1 MRAKKKR
8 VLLVIT
14 LLLILAAVVVAM
26 FQFTQS
32 GYLTTVPYRSA
43 FTEIASHVYINRNY
57 AGDQQELFEMI
68 EQAKDRVRTFFGDVR
83 FQDETI
89 FIICDDDKLTR
100 KLGEDHGT
108 VILYFPSET
117 YYICISD
124 EYLELDILAHEI
136 THAELHTRL
145 SAEAQKR
152 IPTWFD
158 EGIALQNDY
167 REKYSEAQ
175 WITQTDNGKNAVALE
190 DMDTP
195 SEFYAGEA
203 EDRRFRYLNAKHEL
217 DVWMISHGQ
226 QSRFQYCI
234 WKLISSLT
242 GYPYPFTLHP
252 LCRLHPPKREC
263 TPLSRFLSKRST
275 FSNNNDSA
283 FHGRVII
290 VRVRGVESSSHS
302 PVGCA

>member
-8 VLLVIT
+8 DFLFIT
-14 LLLILAAVVVAM
+14 ILLILAAVVVAV
-26 FQFTQS
+26 FQFTQF
-32 GYLTTVPYRSA
+32 GYLTTVLYQSA
-43 FTEIASHVYINRNY
+43 FTEIASHVYINRDY
-57 AGDQQELFEMI
+57 AGDQQELLEMI

-89 FIICDDDKLTR
+89 FIICDDEKLTR

-108 VILYFPSET
+108 VIFYFPSET
-117 YYICISD
+117 HYICISD

-145 SAEAQKR
+145 SAEAQKA

-175 WITQTDNGKNAVALE
+175 WTQQTDNGKNAVALE

-195 SEFYAGEA
+195 AEFYAGEA

-226 QSRFQYCI
+226 QG
-234 WKLISSLT
+234 LLE
-242 GYPYPFTLHP
+242 L
-252 LCRLHPPKREC
+252 LDRLNGGADFN
-263 TPLSRFLSKRST
+263 TAYGS
-275 FSNNNDSA
+275 
-283 FHGRVII
+283 
-290 VRVRGVESSSHS
+290 
-302 PVGCA
+302 

>member
-1 MRAKKKR
+1 MRAKKKK
-8 VLLVIT
+8 VLLIIAI
-14 LLLILAAVVVAM
+14 LLILAAVVATL
-26 FQFTQS
+26 FQFTQF

-43 FTEIASHVYINRNY
+43 FMEIASHVYINRNY
-57 AGDQQELFEMI
+57 AGDQQELF
-68 EQAKDRVRTFFGDVR
+68 RTFFGDVR

-108 VILYFPSET
+108 VIFSFPSET
-117 YYICISD
+117 HYICISD
-124 EYLELDILAHEI
+124 GYLELDILAHEI

-145 SAEAQKR
+145 SAKAQKR

-175 WITQTDNGKNAVALE
+175 WITQTDNGN
-190 DMDTP
+190 MDTP

-226 QSRFQYCI
+226 QG
-234 WKLISSLT
+234 LLE
-242 GYPYPFTLHP
+242 L
-252 LCRLHPPKREC
+252 LDRLNGGADFN
-263 TPLSRFLSKRST
+263 TAYWS
-275 FSNNNDSA
+275 
-283 FHGRVII
+283 
-290 VRVRGVESSSHS
+290 
-302 PVGCA
+302 

>member
-145 SAEAQKR
+145 SAEAQ
-152 IPTWFD
+152 
-158 EGIALQNDY
+158 LQNDY

-226 QSRFQYCI
+226 QG
-234 WKLISSLT
+234 LLE
-242 GYPYPFTLHP
+242 L
-252 LCRLHPPKREC
+252 LDRLNGGADFN
-263 TPLSRFLSKRST
+263 TAYWS
-275 FSNNNDSA
+275 
-283 FHGRVII
+283 
-290 VRVRGVESSSHS
+290 
-302 PVGCA
+302 

>member
-8 VLLVIT
+8 VLLIFT
-14 LLLILAAVVVAM
+14 ILLILAAVVAAV
-26 FQFTQS
+26 FQFTRF

-43 FTEIASHVYINRNY
+43 FTKIASHVYINRNY
-57 AGDQQELFEMI
+57 AGDRQELFEMI
-68 EQAKDRVRTFFGDVR
+68 EHAKDRVRTFFGDVH

-89 FIICDDDKLTR
+89 FIICDDEKLTR

-108 VILYFPSET
+108 VIFSFPSET
-117 YYICISD
+117 HYICISD
-124 EYLELDILAHEI
+124 GYLELDILAHEI

-195 SEFYAGEA
+195 AEFYAGKA

-217 DVWMISHGQ
+217 DVWMIAHGQ
-226 QSRFQYCI
+226 HGLLELLDR
-234 WKLISSLT
+234 LN
-242 GYPYPFTLHP
+242 GGADFTTAY
-252 LCRLHPPKREC
+252 E
-263 TPLSRFLSKRST
+263 
-275 FSNNNDSA
+275 
-283 FHGRVII
+283 G
-290 VRVRGVESSSHS
+290 
-302 PVGCA
+302 

>member
-8 VLLVIT
+8 DFLFIT
-14 LLLILAAVVVAM
+14 ILLILAAVVVAV
-26 FQFTQS
+26 FQFSQF
-32 GYLTTVPYRSA
+32 GYLTTVLYQSA
-43 FTEIASHVYINRNY
+43 FTEIASHVYINRDY
-57 AGDQQELFEMI
+57 AGDQQELLEMI

-89 FIICDDDKLTR
+89 FIICDDEKLTR

-108 VILYFPSET
+108 VIFYFPSET
-117 YYICISD
+117 HYICISD

-145 SAEAQKR
+145 SAEAQKA

-175 WITQTDNGKNAVALE
+175 WTQQTDNGKNAVALE

-195 SEFYAGEA
+195 AEFYAGEA

-226 QSRFQYCI
+226 QG
-234 WKLISSLT
+234 LLE
-242 GYPYPFTLHP
+242 L
-252 LCRLHPPKREC
+252 LDRLNGGADFN
-263 TPLSRFLSKRST
+263 TAYGS
-275 FSNNNDSA
+275 
-283 FHGRVII
+283 
-290 VRVRGVESSSHS
+290 
-302 PVGCA
+302 

>member
-8 VLLVIT
+8 DFLFIII
-14 LLLILAAVVVAM
+14 LLILAAVVMAV
-26 FQFTQS
+26 FQFTQF
-32 GYLTTVPYRSA
+32 GYLTTVPYQSA
-43 FTEIASHVYINRNY
+43 FTEIASHVYINRDY
-57 AGDQQELFEMI
+57 AGDQQELLEMI

-89 FIICDDDKLTR
+89 FIICDDEKLTR

-108 VILYFPSET
+108 VIFYFPSET
-117 YYICISD
+117 HYICISD

-145 SAEAQKR
+145 SAEAQKA

-175 WITQTDNGKNAVALE
+175 WTQQTDNGKNAVALE

-195 SEFYAGEA
+195 AEFYAGEA
-203 EDRRFRYLNAKHEL
+203 KDRRFRYLNAKHEL
-217 DVWMISHGQ
+217 DLWMTIHGQ
-226 QSRFQYCI
+226 YGLLELFD
-234 WKLISSLT
+234 KL
-242 GYPYPFTLHP
+242 
-252 LCRLHPPKREC
+252 
-263 TPLSRFLSKRST
+263 
-275 FSNNNDSA
+275 NDGADFITAYDS
-283 FHGRVII
+283 
-290 VRVRGVESSSHS
+290 
-302 PVGCA
+302 

>member
-1 MRAKKKR
+1 M
-8 VLLVIT
+8 VIT

-175 WITQTDNGKNAVALE
+175 WITQTDNGKK
-190 DMDTP
+190 
-195 SEFYAGEA
+195 GEA

-226 QSRFQYCI
+226 QG
-234 WKLISSLT
+234 LLE
-242 GYPYPFTLHP
+242 L
-252 LCRLHPPKREC
+252 LDRLNGGADFN
-263 TPLSRFLSKRST
+263 TAYWS
-275 FSNNNDSA
+275 
-283 FHGRVII
+283 
-290 VRVRGVESSSHS
+290 
-302 PVGCA
+302 

>member
-8 VLLVIT
+8 VLLFIAI
-14 LLLILAAVVVAM
+14 LLILAAVGAM
-26 FQFTQS
+26 FQLTQF

-43 FTEIASHVYINRNY
+43 FKRIASQVYVNRNY
-57 AGDQQELFEMI
+57 AGDKQELFEMI
-68 EQAKDRVRTFFGDVR
+68 EQAKDRVRTFFGELY
-83 FQDETI
+83 FQEETI
-89 FIICDDDKLTR
+89 LIICEDEKLTR
-100 KLGEDHGT
+100 KLGEDHGI
-108 VILYFPSET
+108 VIISFPAEAH
-117 YYICISD
+117 YICISD

-195 SEFYAGEA
+195 AEFYAEEA

-217 DVWMISHGQ
+217 DVWMAAHGQ
-226 QSRFQYCI
+226 HG
-234 WKLISSLT
+234 LLE
-242 GYPYPFTLHP
+242 L
-252 LCRLHPPKREC
+252 LDRLNGGADFA
-263 TPLSRFLSKRST
+263 TAY
-275 FSNNNDSA
+275 DS
-283 FHGRVII
+283 
-290 VRVRGVESSSHS
+290 
-302 PVGCA
+302 

>member
-1 MRAKKKR
+1 M
-8 VLLVIT
+8 
-14 LLLILAAVVVAM
+14 
-26 FQFTQS
+26 
-32 GYLTTVPYRSA
+32 
-43 FTEIASHVYINRNY
+43 
-57 AGDQQELFEMI
+57 
-68 EQAKDRVRTFFGDVR
+68 R

-226 QSRFQYCI
+226 QG
-234 WKLISSLT
+234 LLE
-242 GYPYPFTLHP
+242 L
-252 LCRLHPPKREC
+252 LDRLNGGADFN
-263 TPLSRFLSKRST
+263 TAYWS
-275 FSNNNDSA
+275 
-283 FHGRVII
+283 
-290 VRVRGVESSSHS
+290 
-302 PVGCA
+302 